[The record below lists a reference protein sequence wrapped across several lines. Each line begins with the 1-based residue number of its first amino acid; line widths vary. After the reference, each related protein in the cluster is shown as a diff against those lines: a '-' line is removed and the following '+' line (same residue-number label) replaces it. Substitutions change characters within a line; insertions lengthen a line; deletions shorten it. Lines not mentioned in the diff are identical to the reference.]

1 MFNQFDV
8 TMKNLL
14 MASPS
19 AWLKLAGITTED
31 AELLDDEDLQF
42 EETDLSTVT
51 TTCDKVLRVT
61 SGSPVLYHIEFESD
75 GKNVPKRVLRYN
87 VLVHYKYDL
96 PVSSIVFL
104 LRKSADNKEI
114 SGRLELFLPNG
125 VRYHDFSYLVV
136 RVWELPVERILES
149 SIGLL
154 PLALISDVEESELP
168 AVVRRMQERAESEL
182 NPDERDLFWTS
193 SYLIMGLN
201 YPVDFI
207 ENLLKGAD
215 HMQNSSTYMGILN
228 KGIEKGIEKG
238 EEIGKLKSLK
248 ETILLFGGRRFGEPN
263 VSTEETIQAIQ
274 SIEYLTYL
282 RERIF
287 EVETWEEFLIN
298 LN

>member
-136 RVWELPVERILES
+136 RVWELLVERILES

-168 AVVRRMQERAESEL
+168 AVVRDRKSTRL
-182 NPDERDLFWTS
+182 
-193 SYLIMGLN
+193 
-201 YPVDFI
+201 
-207 ENLLKGAD
+207 
-215 HMQNSSTYMGILN
+215 NSSHPRLSRMP
-228 KGIEKGIEKG
+228 
-238 EEIGKLKSLK
+238 S
-248 ETILLFGGRRFGEPN
+248 
-263 VSTEETIQAIQ
+263 SA
-274 SIEYLTYL
+274 
-282 RERIF
+282 
-287 EVETWEEFLIN
+287 
-298 LN
+298 